1 MEQKWSVK
9 GLTCGHCVASVT
21 AELMKIE
28 GLEKVEIVLNANEI
42 SIVTTEGNQ
51 LNPDQVT
58 LALNDA
64 GEYLLA

>member
-1 MEQKWSVK
+1 M
-9 GLTCGHCVASVT
+9 CASVT

-28 GLEKVEIVLNANEI
+28 GVEKVEIVLNANEI

-58 LALNDA
+58 LALNEA

>member
-1 MEQKWSVK
+1 MEQRWSVK

-28 GLEKVEIVLNANEI
+28 GVEKVEIVLNANEI
-42 SIVTTEGNQ
+42 SIVTTEGEQ
-51 LNPDQVT
+51 LTADQIT
-58 LALNDA
+58 SALNEA

>member
-21 AELMKIE
+21 AELMKIK
-28 GLEKVEIVLNANEI
+28 GVEKVEIVLNANET
-42 SIVTTEGNQ
+42 SIVTTEGEQ
-51 LNPDQVT
+51 LTADQIT
-58 LALNDA
+58 SALNEA